1 MATAIS
7 CSSRAGVRWVGLSL
21 SGNAAYLTTTHR
33 ESALKRSTDRILTTH
48 PGRLPNPDNHAEVM
62 QARRNGDR
70 QRFDELTAA
79 AIQDMIRRQREIGL
93 DILSDGE
100 FWKVR
105 DQQWYDDRASGVVV
119 RPLKPG
125 EAGFNQLSAR
135 REGRMPEFKAFY
147 EIYDQIGNT
156 PMPGERPTRLTDMY
170 QVITGPIQVTSG
182 EAVRHEVERT
192 KKAILAAGDS
202 VEGFIFPV
210 IGPGWLGHS
219 LHDEYYGD
227 RDKYNY
233 AMAELLK
240 NDYHAVIDA
249 GFTLQIDD
257 PALCTRNTVVEPPM
271 SREEYRK
278 DCEARI
284 EATNW
289 ALQGIPED
297 RVLYHTCWGSFHTPH
312 VTDMPFEWVADLLP
326 KLNVGA
332 WSVEAADV
340 RHELD
345 FQVFET
351 FKLPDGKSYYPGV
364 IAHKT
369 STVEPPELVAY
380 RIVRY
385 ANLLGKEN
393 IVASVDCGVGGRCYP
408 EIGWAKLKSLVEGA
422 RLASQQLWG

>member
-1 MATAIS
+1 
-7 CSSRAGVRWVGLSL
+7 LQ
-21 SGNAAYLTTTHR
+21 
-33 ESALKRSTDRILTTH
+33 RSTDRILTTH
-48 PGRLPNPDNHAEVM
+48 PGRLPNPDNYAEIM
-62 QARRNGDR
+62 AARQSGDQ
-70 QRFDELTAA
+70 QRFDELTIA
-79 AIQDMIRRQREIGL
+79 AIKDIVRRQHEIGI

-105 DQQWYDDRASGVVV
+105 DQRWYDDRCTGVLR
-119 RPLKPG
+119 RPLKTG

-156 PMPGERPTRLTDMY
+156 PMPGGRASRLSDMY
-170 QVITGPIQVTSG
+170 EVITGPIQVTSG
-182 EAVRHEVERT
+182 EAVRREVQRT
-192 KKAILAAGDS
+192 RDALVADGEDVANF
-202 VEGFIFPV
+202 VFPV
-210 IGPGWLGHS
+210 LAPGWLGHS
-219 LHDEYYGD
+219 LHDEYYRD

-233 AMAELLK
+233 ALAEIFK
-240 NDYHAVIDA
+240 NDYRAVIDA

-257 PALCTRNTVVEPPM
+257 PALCTRNTVYDPPM

-289 ALQGIPED
+289 ALQGIPEE
-297 RVLYHTCWGSFHTPH
+297 RILYHTCWGSFHTPH
-312 VTDMPFEWVADLLP
+312 TTDMPFAWIIDLLP

-345 FQVFET
+345 FQLWQD
-351 FKLPDGKSYYPGV
+351 FKLPDGKSYFPGV

-369 STVEPPELVAY
+369 STVEPPELVAF
-380 RIVRY
+380 RIGRY
-385 ANLLGKEN
+385 ANLMGKEN

-408 EIGWAKLKSLVEGA
+408 EVGWAKLKSLVEGA
-422 RLASQQLWG
+422 RLASKQLWGTPR

>member
-1 MATAIS
+1 
-7 CSSRAGVRWVGLSL
+7 L
-21 SGNAAYLTTTHR
+21 H
-33 ESALKRSTDRILTTH
+33 RSTDRILTTH
-48 PGRLPNPDNHAEVM
+48 PGRLPNPDTYAEIM
-62 QARRNGDR
+62 QARRSDDQ
-70 QRFDELTAA
+70 QRFDELVTAG
-79 AIQDMIRRQREIGL
+79 IQDMIRRQREIGI

-105 DQQWYDDRASGVVV
+105 DQHWYDDRCRGVLV

-156 PMPGERPTRLTDMY
+156 PMPGGRVNPLSGMY
-170 QVITGPIQVTSG
+170 EVITGPIQVTTND
-182 EAVRHEVERT
+182 AVRREVQRT
-192 KKAILAAGDS
+192 KDAILAVGEH
-202 VEGFIFPV
+202 VENFVFPV
-210 IGPGWLGHS
+210 LGPGWLGHS
-219 LHDEYYGD
+219 LHDEFYGD

-233 AMAELLK
+233 ALAEIFK
-240 NDYHAVIDA
+240 NDYHAVIEA

-257 PALCTRNTVVEPPM
+257 PALCTRNTVYDPPM
-271 SREEYRK
+271 SREDYRK

-289 ALQGIPED
+289 ALQGIPEE
-297 RVLYHTCWGSFHTPH
+297 RILYHTCWGSFHTPH
-312 VTDMPFEWVADLLP
+312 TTDLPFEWIIDLLP
-326 KLNVGA
+326 KFNVGA

-345 FQVFET
+345 FQLWQD
-351 FKLPDGKSYYPGV
+351 FKLPDGKLYFPGV

-369 STVEPPELVAY
+369 STVEPPELIAY

-385 ANLLGKEN
+385 ANLMGKEN
-393 IVASVDCGVGGRCYP
+393 VVASVDCGVGGRCYP
-408 EIGWAKLKSLVEGA
+408 DIGWAKLNSLVAGA
-422 RLASQQLWG
+422 RLASKQLWGT